1 MNFSYSAVWND
12 TVALLKSH
20 GSLLLAV
27 AGVFILLPLLMTA
40 YFLPTPTSSTDP
52 IGVLGRYYREN
63 WHWLALASLINS
75 IGSIAIY
82 KLIFSGRGL
91 SVGQAIG
98 GALAL
103 LPFFFIATMIVS
115 VAIGVGFAFLV
126 IPGLYLLGRLAI
138 TAPTMVAEN
147 LRNPFSAMGESWRLT
162 KGRGW
167 AIAGLIA
174 NHCCCRHHPGLC
186 DHRDLRFCLRACAG
200 ARGDWRPA
208 CADPQRCSQC
218 RFLHRAD
225 RAACRN
231 LPGTSRFR
239 RKGRANTLTCPRP

>member
-115 VAIGVGFAFLV
+115 IAIGVGFAFLV

-167 AIAGLIA
+167 AVAGLIA
-174 NHCCCRHHPGLC
+174 IIAIAGTILAFVITAIFGSVFVLALGREGIGGLLVLILSAAANAVFYTVLIVLLAAIYRAL
-186 DHRDLRFCLRACAG
+186 RDSGAKAG
-200 ARGDWRPA
+200 PT
-208 CADPQRCSQC
+208 
-218 RFLHRAD
+218 H
-225 RAACRN
+225 
-231 LPGTSRFR
+231 
-239 RKGRANTLTCPRP
+239 